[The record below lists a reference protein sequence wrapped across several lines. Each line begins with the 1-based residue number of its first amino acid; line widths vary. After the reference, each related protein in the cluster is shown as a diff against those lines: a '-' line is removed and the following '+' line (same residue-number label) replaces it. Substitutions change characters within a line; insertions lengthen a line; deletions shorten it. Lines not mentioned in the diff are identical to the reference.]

1 MHLSLYDD
9 ASVDAVLEPLA
20 DALAPSAAIVDH
32 TTTAPTPTAERT
44 ARWKKRGKH
53 YVAAPVFMGPK
64 DAADGTGAMLVSA
77 TQAEYDALIP
87 TLSKMTARVIYMGAQ
102 PGRANAFKLLG
113 NIALISLTAIV
124 GDMNRF
130 AHGCSI
136 STADAMSLF
145 AIANPGATMPARAHE
160 VVDGT
165 FDAPTFTVAMA
176 RKDLELVLQEAQR
189 HESDLCIVPG
199 VAKMF
204 DEGIAR
210 GDGSRDVNAAAR
222 LA

>member
-1 MHLSLYDD
+1 
-9 ASVDAVLEPLA
+9 
-20 DALAPSAAIVDH
+20 
-32 TTTAPTPTAERT
+32 
-44 ARWKKRGKH
+44 
-53 YVAAPVFMGPK
+53 
-64 DAADGTGAMLVSA
+64 
-77 TQAEYDALIP
+77 
-87 TLSKMTARVIYMGAQ
+87 
-102 PGRANAFKLLG
+102 
-113 NIALISLTAIV
+113 
-124 GDMNRF
+124 
-130 AHGCSI
+130 
-136 STADAMSLF
+136 
-145 AIANPGATMPARAHE
+145 MPARAHE